1 MHGLL
6 YRWRIAEP
14 TEGAAAPGLEGLT
27 AKVLAARG
35 LTGGD
40 AAAFLEPRLTE
51 LHDPSLMPGLDRACE
66 RLLDAL
72 RSRER
77 VVIYGDYDVDGVSS
91 TAILFHTMRALEPE
105 APIGWY
111 IPHRLDEGYGLNREA
126 LHQIA
131 RDGARVVV
139 SVDCGVTAVEQA
151 GAAREAGLDLIITD
165 HHNPPADGSLPE
177 AYALVHP
184 RLPGSRY
191 PFGELAG
198 AGVAFKLAWRL
209 ATMHAGSERV
219 GETMRT
225 HLIDMLAFA
234 ALGTVADIV
243 PLEGENRAI
252 AKFGLARLPS
262 CPNPGVR
269 ALIEA
274 SGLDGDRIGAEKV
287 GFVLGPRLNAC
298 GRMGHAREAVELLT
312 TDDPAEAARIAR
324 GLTDLNDKRRAEER
338 RIVDE
343 AIAMAEAAG
352 MSAPDRRAVVLAHES
367 WHPGVIGIVCSR
379 LVDRLHRP
387 VILMQDQGE
396 ECVGSCRSIEGF
408 PIADALHACREHLTG
423 YGGHDMAAGVRLSR
437 ERLGAFVEAFTAH
450 ANGAIGESMLTP
462 ERRADCEASLG
473 ELTPVAVRQ
482 LEHLAPFGRRNPR
495 PCVVLRGLRLATDA
509 APMGQRGTHLAMTA
523 GDGGVALRFV
533 GWGWGER
540 RAALRAGATVDLL
553 VEPKIN
559 EWRGRVTVEPTLI
572 DARVHDAPAPVV
584 RPDAGAA
591 ISR

>member
-6 YRWRIAEP
+6 YRWRIAAP
-14 TEGAAAPGLEGLT
+14 TDGAASPGLEALT
-27 AKVLAARG
+27 ARVLAARG
-35 LTGGD
+35 LTGE
-40 AAAFLEPRLTE
+40 AAGAFLEPRLTE
-51 LHDPSLMPGLDRACE
+51 LHDPSLIPGLDRACE
-66 RLLDAL
+66 RLLQAM
-72 RSRER
+72 RTRER

-91 TAILFHTMRALEPE
+91 TAILYHTMRVLEPA

-126 LHQIA
+126 LEQIA
-131 RDGARVVV
+131 RDGTRVVV

-151 GAAREAGLDLIITD
+151 GAARDAGLDLIITD
-165 HHNPPADGSLPE
+165 HHNPPADGTLPE

-209 ATMHAGSERV
+209 ATMHAGTERV
-219 GETMRT
+219 GERMRT
-225 HLIDMLAFA
+225 HLIDMLALA

-243 PLEGENRAI
+243 PLEGENRTI

-324 GLTDLNDKRRAEER
+324 SLTDLNDKRRTEER
-338 RIVDE
+338 RIVEE

-352 MSAPDRRAVVLAHES
+352 MSAPDRRAVVLAHAS

-379 LVDRLHRP
+379 LVERLHRP
-387 VILMQDQGE
+387 VILMQDQGA
-396 ECVGSCRSIEGF
+396 ECVGSCRSIEGY
-408 PIADALHACREHLTG
+408 PMADALHACGEHLVG
-423 YGGHDMAAGVRLSR
+423 YGGHDMAAGVRLRR
-437 ERLGAFVEAFTAH
+437 ERLDAFVEAFTAH
-450 ANGAIGESMLTP
+450 ANGAIDEATLTP
-462 ERRADCEASLG
+462 ERRADCEATLS
-473 ELTPVAVRQ
+473 ELTPAAVRQ
-482 LEHLAPFGRRNPR
+482 LERLAPFGRRNPR
-495 PCVVLRGLRLATDA
+495 PAVVLRGLRLAGDA
-509 APMGQRGTHLAMTA
+509 SPMGQRGAHLAMTA
-523 GDGGVALRFV
+523 GDGAGALRFV
-533 GWGWGER
+533 AWKWGER
-540 RAALRAGATVDLL
+540 RAALRAGGVVDLL
-553 VEPKIN
+553 VEPKLN

-572 DARVHDAPAPVV
+572 DARVRDGAAPVV
-584 RPDAGAA
+584 RAGAA
-591 ISR
+591 VSR